1 MKLAIRKGIRRM
13 TILGDSVIVI
23 RKIFKS
29 KFERGPPNST
39 IVNKISP
46 QLEKF
51 EEIALFHI
59 FTNLSMEANKLA
71 NKGATLRQGIL
82 ELNQGQ
88 KIFSPL
94 T

>member
-29 KFERGPPNST
+29 KFERVPPNST

-51 EEIALFHI
+51 EEISLFHI
-59 FTNLSMEANKLA
+59 FRNLSMEANKLA